1 MLFRPQY
8 PEAPTLPS
16 AHAVTS
22 VAPAQHGHA
31 PACSCQHAAQPP
43 ARRMAPSIGLSAG
56 TVGAVVTVG
65 IVLTALL
72 AAVAI
77 AAVSVALAAVV
88 IRSLLSG
95 QRSHRR
101 R

>member
-8 PEAPTLPS
+8 PETPALPPT
-16 AHAVTS
+16 HVTTS
-22 VAPAQHGHA
+22 VAPAQPGHA
-31 PACSCQHAAQPP
+31 PACSCQHSAQPP
-43 ARRMAPSIGLSAG
+43 ARRAAPSIGLSAG
-56 TVGAVVTVG
+56 TVGAVVAVG

-77 AAVSVALAAVV
+77 AAVSVALAAIVM
-88 IRSLLSG
+88 RSLLTSERG
-95 QRSHRR
+95 HRR